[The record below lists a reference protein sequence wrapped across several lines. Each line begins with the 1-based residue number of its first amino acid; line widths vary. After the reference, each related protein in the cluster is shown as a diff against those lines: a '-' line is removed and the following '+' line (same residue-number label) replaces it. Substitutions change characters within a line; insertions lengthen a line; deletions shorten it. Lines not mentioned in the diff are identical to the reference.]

1 MLSAAAHGRQNHRTQ
16 SQVDAAAQLGVTA
29 MSKKE
34 EMAIAIALQ
43 TQVLKTCPIHNQVY
57 CCDDDEGG
65 DDENMARAFGVAVDL
80 VRQHEPYAELFHH
93 DAHELTDLLSH
104 TIGAAPLCCPD
115 CMKTREPAIRRT
127 GQGESAAAR

>member
-1 MLSAAAHGRQNHRTQ
+1 
-16 SQVDAAAQLGVTA
+16 

-57 CCDDDEGG
+57 CCDDEEGG
-65 DDENMARAFGVAVDL
+65 DDENMARAFAVAVDL
-80 VRQHEPYAELFHH
+80 VRQHAPYAAVFHH
-93 DAHELTDLLSH
+93 DAHELTDLLSF

-115 CMKTREPAIRRT
+115 CMKVREPAIRRT
-127 GQGESAAAR
+127 GQGESVAAAR